1 MKELHNVDCIEFM
14 QSMADKGQKVDAI
27 ITDPP
32 YLYLDHKLDKPFNEE
47 LFFELAGKITD
58 KIVFFGRGDSF
69 YKWNLLA
76 KEQGFLFKEEIVWNK
91 KHLSSPCHI
100 LARVHETISVRM
112 KKGHKINKVLID
124 RLRDLIR
131 KDKFEAI
138 LNDLKKLC
146 SDIKTEDSVLNRY
159 LRTGKMLFA
168 KQVKKHSITLTGIR
182 DKHHRDI
189 TMYNTYKYG
198 SGMQD
203 IVSIHPDHYAYEH
216 PTQKP
221 IELMRLLVKLVTSEN
236 ETVLDPFMGG
246 GSTGVACVIENRN
259 FIGCEIDEEY
269 FKIAKRRTG
278 EYLF

>member
-1 MKELHNVDCIEFM
+1 MREIHNVDCLEFM

-76 KEQGFLFKEEIVWNK
+76 KEQKFLFKEEVIWNK
-91 KHLSSPCHI
+91 KHTSSPYHI
-100 LARVHETISVRM
+100 LGRVHETISVRM
-112 KKGHKINKVLID
+112 KKGNKINKIFIN
-124 RLRDLIR
+124 RLRKLINEHNFERLLDDMKRIFSKLSDTQSELYKYVKTGEKILRINQNKHKLIGNIKNDTKRDINIYDLYVR
-131 KDKFEAI
+131 GNV
-138 LNDLKKLC
+138 L
-146 SDIKTEDSVLNRY
+146 DSVIN
-159 LRTGKMLFA
+159 
-168 KQVKKHSITLTGIR
+168 ITR
-182 DKHHRDI
+182 EH
-189 TMYNTYKYG
+189 YK
-198 SGMQD
+198 
-203 IVSIHPDHYAYEH
+203 YEH

-221 IELMRLLVKLVTSEN
+221 IELMRLLVRLVTHQN
-236 ETVLDPFMGG
+236 DVVLDPFMGS
-246 GSTGVACVIENRN
+246 GSTGVACTIEHRN

-278 EYLF
+278 NYLF